1 MYFQP
6 DFVTSMFDV
15 SASFNMLN
23 LNDTE
28 IGLFTGIVLVTAG
41 KSSKAMEVA
50 GSTIPY
56 LSLSCFLL
64 FK

>member
-50 GSTIPY
+50 GNTIPY